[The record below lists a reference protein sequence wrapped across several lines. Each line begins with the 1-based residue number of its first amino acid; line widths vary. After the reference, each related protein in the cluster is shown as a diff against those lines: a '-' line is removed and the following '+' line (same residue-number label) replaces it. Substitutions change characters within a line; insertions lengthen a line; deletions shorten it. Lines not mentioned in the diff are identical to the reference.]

1 MFQKNKS
8 LRSLNT
14 FGIDATA
21 ELFAEVTS
29 LEELKEI
36 VGQYKELFILSG
48 GSNILLTQNIKEP
61 VIYLNTKG
69 VELIEKNLETVLVKV
84 QAGENWHEFVCWC
97 LENDFGGL
105 ENLSLIPGNVGTSPM
120 QNIGAYGVEI
130 KDCFES
136 LEALEISSGD
146 IQTFKAKDCA
156 FGYRESVFKNTLK
169 GQFIIL
175 NVTFRLT
182 TKDHKINADYGAI
195 KDQLRKNKVSNPG
208 INDISNAV
216 IAIRQSKLPDPNKIG
231 NSGSFF
237 KNPVISLTHFEKLQ
251 TRNPRMPYYRLSDK
265 LIKVPAGWLVEKCGL
280 KGKRIGDAGVHDKQ
294 ALVLVNHDN
303 AKGTDIL
310 TLAKTVQQTVSD
322 EFDIDLEM
330 EVNII

>member
-1 MFQKNKS
+1 MAIF
-8 LRSLNT
+8 
-14 FGIDATA
+14 
-21 ELFAEVTS
+21 
-29 LEELKEI
+29 
-36 VGQYKELFILSG
+36 
-48 GSNILLTQNIKEP
+48 
-61 VIYLNTKG
+61 
-69 VELIEKNLETVLVKV
+69 
-84 QAGENWHEFVCWC
+84 
-97 LENDFGGL
+97 
-105 ENLSLIPGNVGTSPM
+105 
-120 QNIGAYGVEI
+120 
-130 KDCFES
+130 
-136 LEALEISSGD
+136 
-146 IQTFKAKDCA
+146 AKDCA

-195 KDQLRKNKVSNPG
+195 RDQLRKNKVSNPG
-208 INDISNAV
+208 ISDISNAV

-251 TRNPRMPYYRLSDK
+251 KRNPRMPYYRLSDK